1 MNDSAASLDRLHD
14 LALPPQVSWW
24 PPAPGWYVLIALA
37 LAAAGWLAFRAW
49 KHWRSNAYRRAALK
63 ELQSLDTPAAIAELL
78 RRTALAIAPRPVV
91 AELIGPAWPD
101 WLTAESPEPMPE
113 IVRTQLSA
121 GIYQAPSA
129 NPDLA
134 PLKTY
139 ATRWITRHN
148 RQSSIFNLQ

>member
-1 MNDSAASLDRLHD
+1 MNDSTSLDRLHD
-14 LALPPQVSWW
+14 LALPPEEPWW
-24 PPAPGWYVLIALA
+24 PLAPGWYVLIALA

-63 ELQSLDTPAAIAELL
+63 ELKSLDTPAAIAELL
-78 RRTALAIAPRPVV
+78 RRTALAIAPRPVI

-101 WLTAESPEPMPE
+101 WLTAQSPEPMPE
-113 IVRTQLSA
+113 LVRTQLTA
-121 GIYQAPSA
+121 GIYQNPSA

-139 ATRWITRHN
+139 ATRWISRHHPL
-148 RQSSIFNLQ
+148 ITDH